1 MKNRIKGE
9 LTLRSRK
16 KKISEMVGDFAGDYI
31 SLGDDI
37 QEMQQYLHAAVSA
50 WNIACLDKRDRVR
63 LIKSYMKNYRKMNP
77 EQNKRVY
84 KGVEDDLRLLIKQK
98 IKLYP
103 DVEVQIVDAKIEEID
118 GKTHIKVA
126 SMNIG

>member
-1 MKNRIKGE
+1 M
-9 LTLRSRK
+9 
-16 KKISEMVGDFAGDYI
+16 ISDFAGDYI

-63 LIKSYMKNYRKMNP
+63 LIKSYMQNYRKMNSD
-77 EQNKRVY
+77 QNKKVY
-84 KGVEDDLRLLIKQK
+84 KGVEADLRLLIKQK

-103 DVEVQIVDAKIEEID
+103 DVDVQVVDAQIEEVD
-118 GKTHIKVA
+118 GKMHIRVA
-126 SMNIG
+126 SMNLG

>member
-1 MKNRIKGE
+1 VE
-9 LTLRSRK
+9 SRK

-37 QEMQQYLHAAVSA
+37 QAMQQYLYAAVSA
-50 WNIACLDKRDRVR
+50 WNIACLNKKDRPR

-77 EQNKRVY
+77 GQNRIFF
-84 KGVEDDLRLLIKQK
+84 KGVEDDFKLLIKQK

-103 DVEVQIVDAKIEEID
+103 DVAVQIVDARIEELD
-118 GKTHIKVA
+118 GKTHIKVV
-126 SMNIG
+126 SLNV

>member
-1 MKNRIKGE
+1 ME
-9 LTLRSRK
+9 SRK

-37 QEMQQYLHAAVSA
+37 QEMQQYLHAAIST
-50 WNIACLDKRDRVR
+50 WNTACLDKKDRPR
-63 LIKSYMKNYRKMNP
+63 LIKFYMKSYRKINP
-77 EQNKRVY
+77 GQNKKNY
-84 KGVEDDLRLLIKQK
+84 QGVEDDFKLLIKQK

-103 DVEVQIVDAKIEEID
+103 DVDVQIIDAQIEEVY

-126 SMNIG
+126 SLNI